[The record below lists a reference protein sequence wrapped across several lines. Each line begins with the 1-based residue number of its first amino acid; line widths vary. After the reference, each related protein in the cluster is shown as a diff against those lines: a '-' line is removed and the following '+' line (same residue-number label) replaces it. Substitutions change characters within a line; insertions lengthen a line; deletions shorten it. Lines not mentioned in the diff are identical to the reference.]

1 MINILIALIIGCSGA
16 LATKFILFLI
26 GDPHEETVNPRAI
39 LSFIGVW
46 IFYKY
51 EETEKK
57 IKDKIQNPHLTDKT
71 KDKYLSTRLNW
82 YKAAGACHYCLNVYV
97 TAIVCTVGFINYDM
111 SFWNLIFA
119 LPLSHFLLGHII
131 D

>member
-16 LATKFILFLI
+16 LSTKFILFLI
-26 GDPHEETVNPRAI
+26 GDPHEETVNSRAI

-57 IKDKIQNPHLTDKT
+57 IVEGVGCNDGKGS
-71 KDKYLSTRLNW
+71 DKYLSTRLNW

-97 TAIVCTVGFINYDM
+97 TAIVCTIGFIIYDI

>member
-51 EETEKK
+51 EETERK
-57 IKDKIQNPHLTDKT
+57 IVEGTGAKGMKGS
-71 KDKYLSTRLNW
+71 DKYLSTRLNW

-97 TAIVCTVGFINYDM
+97 TAIVCTIGFINYDI